1 MVTDLRARSLIADLE
16 DMANELY
23 DLTGDHETLL
33 VSALTQ
39 FVSILGRGDKYLT
52 LSTPAYWL
60 AKTVGVNGRF
70 LSMNKLAALN
80 GATIRRVFVVTEY
93 ELENDQDLRKALTF
107 HLDEVG
113 ELAQAGV
120 RTDRSDIEAGG
131 YYACV
136 ERVDADL
143 QDAMVRQGKHFGLAN
158 QGYIANRALS
168 HLSRRSDCGEY
179 SIPGRRR
186 FQSLATGIQRGS
198 FQGRSS

>member
-1 MVTDLRARSLIADLE
+1 
-16 DMANELY
+16 MANELY

-143 QDAMVRQGKHFGLAN
+143 QDAMVRQGKHFGLATRGTS
-158 QGYIANRALS
+158 QIVLYPIYREDRTVVSIQFRAGEGFSHSRQEFREDLS
-168 HLSRRSDCGEY
+168 KADPPEKYRDKLRRN
-179 SIPGRRR
+179 PT
-186 FQSLATGIQRGS
+186 L
-198 FQGRSS
+198 